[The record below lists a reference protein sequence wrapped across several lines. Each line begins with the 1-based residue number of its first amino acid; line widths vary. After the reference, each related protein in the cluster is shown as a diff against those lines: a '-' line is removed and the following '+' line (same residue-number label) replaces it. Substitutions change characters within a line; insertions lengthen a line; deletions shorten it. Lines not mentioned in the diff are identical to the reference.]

1 MQDVRSKLGTPRCG
15 KRVRGLARAAR
26 RVGVGLEPRGRPRS
40 SMACQGVHGAPGSRL
55 HLTGGRRRLQRVSS
69 PGPHSPPEVKGHR
82 AAEPVGALQA
92 RRAAAPRGSEPAANA
107 SSAAPPP
114 PAGPT
119 LATRHSPP
127 AAGK

>member
-1 MQDVRSKLGTPRCG
+1 MSGASWGPRAVEREC
-15 KRVRGLARAAR
+15 VGLPGLHEGW
-26 RVGVGLEPRGRPRS
+26 GVGLEPRGRPRS
-40 SMACQGVHGAPGSRL
+40 PRACQGVHGALGSRL
-55 HLTGGRRRLQRVSS
+55 HVTRGRRRLQRASG